1 MNMPRFRS
9 TAALSVRQRR
19 AAPAVDRATFVL
31 FSLGAHRFA
40 APVTL
45 VERVLRARPDHAGST
60 DTGAADANAA
70 IADAHIAYAGR
81 QVPVLD
87 LRLAFG
93 DGATRVSARGTRR
106 LLIFSVQ
113 AVWIAAEV
121 DDVQEVATID
131 ASAVES
137 VPVEAAHVV
146 GARGHFHRHGHE
158 VIVLDMLR
166 VVRAVYDV
174 MRSGADV

>member
-19 AAPAVDRATFVL
+19 VVPTVDRATFVL

-45 VERVLRARPDHAGST
+45 VERVLRARPANAGSA
-60 DTGAADANAA
+60 DADAADADA
-70 IADAHIAYAGR
+70 ADADLHIAYAGR

-87 LRLAFG
+87 LRLAFA
-93 DGATRVSARGTRR
+93 DRAARVSARDTRR

-113 AVWIAAEV
+113 EVWIAAEV

-137 VPVEAAHVV
+137 LPVDVEHVV

-174 MRSGADV
+174 MHSGADV